1 MSGYYKNE
9 VYALLNDKGIPYE
22 AVEHEA
28 VFTMEEM
35 ERAGIDAH
43 GCICKNLFLRDAK
56 GRQHYLVT
64 VPDERRVDLKWLSA
78 ALSSSKLSFA
88 SAERLDTYL
97 KLPQGSVSPLG
108 ILNDES
114 RSVIFAADAALAS
127 LPAIGVHPNDN
138 TATVFLSFAD
148 LRQIIEAHGNSVALI
163 FRPAPGM
170 HSAGSGAF
178 CPMGFQRFLQAFL
191 CLVKEFDVYLLLKI
205 RPTRCRISP

>member
-1 MSGYYKNE
+1 MSGYHKNE

-78 ALSSSKLSFA
+78 ALGSSKLSFA

-114 RSVIFAADAALAS
+114 RSVIFAADATLAS

-148 LRQIIEAHGNSVALI
+148 LRRIIEAHGNSVVLI
-163 FRPAPGM
+163 DF
-170 HSAGSGAF
+170 SV
-178 CPMGFQRFLQAFL
+178 CPPQ
-191 CLVKEFDVYLLLKI
+191 
-205 RPTRCRISP
+205 T

>member
-1 MSGYYKNE
+1 MSGYHKNE

-35 ERAGIDAH
+35 ERAGIDAR

-64 VPDERRVDLKWLSA
+64 VPDERRVNLKWLSA
-78 ALSSSKLSFA
+78 ALGSSNLSFA

-108 ILNDES
+108 ILNDKS
-114 RSVIFAADAALAS
+114 RSVIFAADAALTS

-148 LRQIIEAHGNSVALI
+148 LRRIIEAHGNSVVLI
-163 FRPAPGM
+163 DF
-170 HSAGSGAF
+170 SV
-178 CPMGFQRFLQAFL
+178 CPPQ
-191 CLVKEFDVYLLLKI
+191 
-205 RPTRCRISP
+205 T

>member
-1 MSGYYKNE
+1 MSGYHKNE

-35 ERAGIDAH
+35 ERAGIDAY
-43 GCICKNLFLRDAK
+43 GCICKNLFLRDTK

-64 VPDERRVDLKWLSA
+64 VPDEQRVDLKWLSA
-78 ALSSSKLSFA
+78 ALGSSKLSFA
-88 SAERLDTYL
+88 SADRLDTYL

-138 TATVFLSFAD
+138 TATVWLKAED
-148 LRQIIEAHGNSVALI
+148 LVRLIGEHGN
-163 FRPAPGM
+163 
-170 HSAGSGAF
+170 
-178 CPMGFQRFLQAFL
+178 
-191 CLVKEFDVYLLLKI
+191 
-205 RPTRCRISP
+205 RIHVVPI

>member
-1 MSGYYKNE
+1 MSGYHKKE
-9 VYALLNDKGIPYE
+9 VYAFLNEKGVSYE

-35 ERAGIDAH
+35 ERAGINAN

-78 ALSSSKLSFA
+78 ALGTSKLSFA

-97 KLPQGSVSPLG
+97 NVPQGSVSPLG

-114 RSVIFAADAALAS
+114 RSVIFAADSALAS
-127 LPAIGVHPNDN
+127 LPVIGVHPNDN
-138 TATVFLSFAD
+138 TATVFLSFDD
-148 LRQIIEAHGNSVALI
+148 LRQVIEEHGNCVV
-163 FRPAPGM
+163 
-170 HSAGSGAF
+170 
-178 CPMGFQRFLQAFL
+178 
-191 CLVKEFDVYLLLKI
+191 LVDFSS
-205 RPTRCRISP
+205 SPPQM

>member
-1 MSGYYKNE
+1 MSGYHKNE
-9 VYALLNDKGIPYE
+9 VYAFLNEKGVPYE

-35 ERAGIDAH
+35 ERAGINTH

-78 ALSSSKLSFA
+78 ALGTSKLSFA

-97 KLPQGSVSPLG
+97 NVPQGSVSPLG

-114 RSVIFAADAALAS
+114 RSVIFAADSMLAS
-127 LPAIGVHPNDN
+127 LPVIGVHPNDN

-148 LRQIIEAHGNSVALI
+148 LRRVIEEHGNAVTLL
-163 FRPAPGM
+163 
-170 HSAGSGAF
+170 
-178 CPMGFQRFLQAFL
+178 RFPNA
-191 CLVKEFDVYLLLKI
+191 E
-205 RPTRCRISP
+205 

>member
-1 MSGYYKNE
+1 MSGYHKNE
-9 VYALLNDKGIPYE
+9 VYALLNDKCIPYE

-64 VPDERRVDLKWLSA
+64 VPDERRVDLKWLST
-78 ALSSSKLSFA
+78 ALGSSKLSFA

-97 KLPQGSVSPLG
+97 KLPQGSVSPFG

-114 RSVIFAADAALAS
+114 RSVIFAADAALAL

-148 LRQIIEAHGNSVALI
+148 LRRIIEAHGNSVVLI
-163 FRPAPGM
+163 DFSVRPP
-170 HSAGSGAF
+170 
-178 CPMGFQRFLQAFL
+178 Q
-191 CLVKEFDVYLLLKI
+191 
-205 RPTRCRISP
+205 T

>member
-1 MSGYYKNE
+1 MSGYHKNE
-9 VYALLNDKGIPYE
+9 VYALLNEKGIPYE

-35 ERAGIDAH
+35 ERAGIDSH

-78 ALSSSKLSFA
+78 ALGSSKLSFA

-114 RSVIFAADAALAS
+114 HSVIFAADAALAS

-138 TATVFLSFAD
+138 TATVWLKAED
-148 LRQIIEAHGNSVALI
+148 LVRLIGEHGN
-163 FRPAPGM
+163 
-170 HSAGSGAF
+170 
-178 CPMGFQRFLQAFL
+178 
-191 CLVKEFDVYLLLKI
+191 
-205 RPTRCRISP
+205 RIHVVPI

>member
-1 MSGYYKNE
+1 MSGYHKNE

-56 GRQHYLVT
+56 GWQHYLVT
-64 VPDERRVDLKWLSA
+64 VPDEQRVDLKWLSA
-78 ALSSSKLSFA
+78 VLGSSKLSFA

-114 RSVIFAADAALAS
+114 RSVIFAADAALAL

-138 TATVFLSFAD
+138 TATVWLKAED
-148 LRQIIEAHGNSVALI
+148 LVRLIGEHGN
-163 FRPAPGM
+163 
-170 HSAGSGAF
+170 
-178 CPMGFQRFLQAFL
+178 
-191 CLVKEFDVYLLLKI
+191 
-205 RPTRCRISP
+205 RIHVVPI

>member
-1 MSGYYKNE
+1 MSGYHKNE

-88 SAERLDTYL
+88 SAERLRAVFPRLGFSTMRAAPLSSPQMPRLPRCQRSAFTRTIIPPRYFFPLPISDGSL
-97 KLPQGSVSPLG
+97 K
-108 ILNDES
+108 
-114 RSVIFAADAALAS
+114 R
-127 LPAIGVHPNDN
+127 
-138 TATVFLSFAD
+138 TATASFSSIFPSARRKRDLPPRSRHAQCRKRGFLRRWDFSDFYKHFFA
-148 LRQIIEAHGNSVALI
+148 
-163 FRPAPGM
+163 
-170 HSAGSGAF
+170 
-178 CPMGFQRFLQAFL
+178 
-191 CLVKEFDVYLLLKI
+191 LLKNLMYI
-205 RPTRCRISP
+205 CS

>member
-1 MSGYYKNE
+1 MPGYHKKE
-9 VYALLNDKGIPYE
+9 VYAFLNENGVPYE

-35 ERAGIDAH
+35 ERAGINAH

-78 ALSSSKLSFA
+78 ALGTSKLSFA

-97 KLPQGSVSPLG
+97 NVPQGSVSPLG

-114 RSVIFAADAALAS
+114 RSVIFAADSALAS
-127 LPAIGVHPNDN
+127 LPVIGVHPNDN

-148 LRQIIEAHGNSVALI
+148 LRRVIEEHGNRVVLVD
-163 FRPAPGM
+163 F
-170 HSAGSGAF
+170 SA
-178 CPMGFQRFLQAFL
+178 CPPQA
-191 CLVKEFDVYLLLKI
+191 
-205 RPTRCRISP
+205 

>member
-1 MSGYYKNE
+1 MSGYHKNE

-43 GCICKNLFLRDAK
+43 GCICKNLFLRDA
-56 GRQHYLVT
+56 
-64 VPDERRVDLKWLSA
+64 
-78 ALSSSKLSFA
+78 KLSFA

-148 LRQIIEAHGNSVALI
+148 LRRIIEAHGNSVVLI
-163 FRPAPGM
+163 DF
-170 HSAGSGAF
+170 SV
-178 CPMGFQRFLQAFL
+178 CPPQ
-191 CLVKEFDVYLLLKI
+191 
-205 RPTRCRISP
+205 T

>member
-1 MSGYYKNE
+1 MSGYHKNE

-88 SAERLDTYL
+88 SAERLDTYP

-148 LRQIIEAHGNSVALI
+148 LRRIIEAHGNSVVLI
-163 FRPAPGM
+163 DFP
-170 HSAGSGAF
+170 SARRKRDLPPRSRHAQ
-178 CPMGFQRFLQAFL
+178 CRKRGFLRRWDFSDFYKHFFA
-191 CLVKEFDVYLLLKI
+191 LLKNLMYI
-205 RPTRCRISP
+205 CS

>member
-1 MSGYYKNE
+1 MSGYHKNE
-9 VYALLNDKGIPYE
+9 VYAILNDKSIPYE

-35 ERAGIDAH
+35 ERAGIDAY

-64 VPDERRVDLKWLSA
+64 VPDERRVDLKWLST
-78 ALSSSKLSFA
+78 ALGSSKLSFA

-127 LPAIGVHPNDN
+127 LPAIAFTRTIIPPRYFFPLPISDGSLKR
-138 TATVFLSFAD
+138 TATASFSSIFPSARRKRD
-148 LRQIIEAHGNSVALI
+148 LPPRSRHAQCRKQGF
-163 FRPAPGM
+163 FR
-170 HSAGSGAF
+170 
-178 CPMGFQRFLQAFL
+178 R
-191 CLVKEFDVYLLLKI
+191 
-205 RPTRCRISP
+205 

>member
-1 MSGYYKNE
+1 MSGYHKNE
-9 VYALLNDKGIPYE
+9 VYALLNDKSIPYE

-64 VPDERRVDLKWLSA
+64 VPDELSA
-78 ALSSSKLSFA
+78 ALGSSKLSFA

-114 RSVIFAADAALAS
+114 RSVIFAADAELAS

-138 TATVFLSFAD
+138 TATVFLSFAA
-148 LRQIIEAHGNSVALI
+148 LRRIIEAHGNSVVLI
-163 FRPAPGM
+163 DF
-170 HSAGSGAF
+170 SV
-178 CPMGFQRFLQAFL
+178 CPPR
-191 CLVKEFDVYLLLKI
+191 
-205 RPTRCRISP
+205 T

>member
-1 MSGYYKNE
+1 MSGYHKNE

-78 ALSSSKLSFA
+78 ALGSSQS
-88 SAERLDTYL
+88 SA
-97 KLPQGSVSPLG
+97 LPPPNGS
-108 ILNDES
+108 I
-114 RSVIFAADAALAS
+114 
-127 LPAIGVHPNDN
+127 H
-138 TATVFLSFAD
+138 T
-148 LRQIIEAHGNSVALI
+148 
-163 FRPAPGM
+163 
-170 HSAGSGAF
+170 
-178 CPMGFQRFLQAFL
+178 
-191 CLVKEFDVYLLLKI
+191 
-205 RPTRCRISP
+205 